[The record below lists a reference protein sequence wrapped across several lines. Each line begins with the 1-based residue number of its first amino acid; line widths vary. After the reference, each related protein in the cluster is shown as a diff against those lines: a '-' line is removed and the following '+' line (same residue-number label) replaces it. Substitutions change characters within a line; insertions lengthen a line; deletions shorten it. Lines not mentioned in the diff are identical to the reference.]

1 MGTYCELYIADYP
14 VYSTKG
20 GVDPI
25 VMTIFREGDKRVF
38 ERKVSERNRLAWG
51 HLELEDKDE
60 VETVYEYS
68 NTVANIRQRLEVMG
82 FSLRRVRDE
91 FYKGIEE
98 EIETLKSRIETLSDS
113 RFRDS
118 IEADWRAEQNL
129 LENSKFEDWLY
140 SFKSIIERE
149 LEPQLFRNDLPRDE
163 QPLIRYILGP
173 TDGGPEYHF
182 PCEDLRYFLR
192 AFVEVC
198 PDNGLVTQDITD
210 LVHAGY
216 YEPDDAVCEIALQ
229 QLTEDYPVNE
239 KIIILT
245 EGSTDKVILEKS
257 LRLLYPHLYDYF
269 SFMDF
274 GLSNASGGASSLV
287 ATIKAFIGSGINN
300 RIIAIFDNDTA
311 ARAARKGLAKTA
323 IPNNMKILEYPMLE
337 FAKRYPTIGPSG
349 ISDLDINGLACSI
362 ELYFGV
368 DVLTRDGRLVPVQWK
383 GYDDSLNQ
391 YQGEIL
397 HKRELQ
403 YSFFEKHSK
412 CSADLS
418 LIGAMDW
425 EPMRLVLQ
433 TIFNAFS

>member
-25 VMTIFREGDKRVF
+25 VMTIFRESDKRVF

-51 HLELEDKDE
+51 HLELEDEDE

-68 NTVANIRQRLEVMG
+68 NSVVNIRQRLEVMG
-82 FSLRRVRDE
+82 FSLRRARDE
-91 FYKGIEE
+91 FYEGIRE
-98 EIETLKSRIETLSDS
+98 EIEVLKSRLETLSDS
-113 RFRDS
+113 QLRES

-129 LENSKFEDWLY
+129 LEKSKFEDWLY
-140 SFKSIIERE
+140 ALKSIIERG
-149 LEPQLFRNDLPRDE
+149 LRPQLFRNDLPRDE
-163 QPLIRYILGP
+163 HPLIRYMLGP
-173 TDGGPEYHF
+173 TDDGREYHF
-182 PCEDLRYFLR
+182 PCEDWRCLLR

-216 YEPDDAVCEIALQ
+216 YDPDDAVCKIALQ
-229 QLTEDYPVNE
+229 QLIEDYPANE
-239 KIIILT
+239 KTILLT
-245 EGSTDKVILEKS
+245 EGSSDKTVLEKS

-274 GLSNASGGASSLV
+274 GLSNASGGAGSLI
-287 ATIKAFIGSGINN
+287 AAIKAFIGSGINN
-300 RIIAIFDNDTA
+300 RIVALFDNDTA
-311 ARAARKGLAKTA
+311 ARAARKSLVKTA
-323 IPNNMKILEYPMLE
+323 MPNNIKILEYPVLE

-349 ISDLDINGLACSI
+349 ISELDINGLACSI

-368 DVLTRDGRLVPVQWK
+368 DVLTREGHLVPVQWK

-403 YSFFEKHSK
+403 ASFLEKLSK
-412 CSADLS
+412 CSSDPS
-418 LIGAMDW
+418 LISTMDW
-425 EPMRLVLQ
+425 ESMRLVLQ
-433 TIFNAFS
+433 AIFNAFN